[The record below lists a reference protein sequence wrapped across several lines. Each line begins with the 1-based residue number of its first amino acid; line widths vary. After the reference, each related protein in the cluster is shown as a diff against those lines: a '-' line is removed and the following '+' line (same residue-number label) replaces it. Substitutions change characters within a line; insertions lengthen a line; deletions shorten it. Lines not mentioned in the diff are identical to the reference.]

1 MKILFVAAKK
11 NTGHFSPF
19 VEEQKAA
26 LISMRMNVVDYAHTA
41 HGILNYVI
49 WIPKL
54 RKAIKQN
61 NPDVVHAH
69 FGLTGLMA
77 GLAAV
82 GTSVPVVVTYHGC
95 DINDKKLRPFSRLAM
110 QLAAWNIFVSKRQMI
125 NAYGSEFKAVKAK
138 KSSIIPCGVNTNLFD
153 AGQIDEIWYES
164 KFGKGENVLFAGS
177 FEAIVKDPELAMAA
191 VARVKS
197 EELRAKSGDV
207 ELIELKGYT
216 REQVATMMHKS
227 KALLLTSIREG
238 SPQVIKEAM
247 ACNCPIVSTNV
258 GDVEERLEGLD
269 GCFVV
274 GERRKE
280 NGEWCNENREQV
292 IQQLSEA
299 LKKAIAFGRTKGRDR
314 LLADGLDNEQVAAQ
328 LVKIY
333 KQILH

>member
-1 MKILFVAAKK
+1 MKVLFVAAKK

-19 VEEQKAA
+19 VDEQKAA
-26 LISMRMNVVDYAHTA
+26 LISSGMNVVDYAHTA
-41 HGILNYVI
+41 HGILNYVK

-77 GLAAV
+77 GLASI
-82 GTSVPVVVTYHGC
+82 GTGFPVVVTYHGC
-95 DINDKKLRPFSRLAM
+95 DFNDNKLRPFSRIAM
-110 QLAAWNIFVSKRQMI
+110 RLAAWNIFVSNRQMI
-125 NAYGSEFKAVKAK
+125 NAYGSEERAAKAK
-138 KSSIIPCGVNTNLFD
+138 KGSVIPCGINTNLFK

-177 FEAIVKDPELAMAA
+177 FEALVKDPELA
-191 VARVKS
+191 KS
-197 EELRAKSGDV
+197 VICNLKSKMSSNDI
-207 ELIELKGYT
+207 ELIELKGYY
-216 REQVATMMHKS
+216 REQVVTLMYKC

-258 GDVEERLEGLD
+258 GDVEERLEGLG

-280 NGEWCNENREQV
+280 NGEWSSESREQV
-292 IQQLSEA
+292 IQQMSEA
-299 LKKAIAFGRTKGRDR
+299 LEKAMSYGRTEGRKR
-314 LLADGLDNEQVAAQ
+314 LLADGLDNKQVAAR

>member
-26 LISMRMNVVDYAHTA
+26 LISLRMNVVDYAHTA
-41 HGILNYVI
+41 HGILNYVK

-77 GLAAV
+77 GLASM
-82 GTSVPVVVTYHGC
+82 GTGVPVVVTYHGC

-110 QLAAWNIFVSKRQMI
+110 RLAAWNIFVSKRQMI
-125 NAYGSEFKAVKAK
+125 NAYGSEERAAKAK
-138 KSSIIPCGVNTNLFD
+138 KGSIIPCGVNTNLFD

-177 FEAIVKDPELAMAA
+177 FEALVKDPELARQSMN
-191 VARVKS
+191 
-197 EELRAKSGDV
+197 ELTNEGVNAD
-207 ELIELKGYT
+207 LIELKGYT
-216 REQVATMMHKS
+216 REQVATLMYKC

-280 NGEWCNENREQV
+280 NGEWFNENREQV

-314 LLADGLDNEQVAAQ
+314 LLADGLDNKQVAAR